1 MTTSDADPIFL
12 SVEEVLGLHD
22 DQLRLFGGSA
32 GLRDRRVLESAVA
45 VPASTFDGVYLHQ
58 DLFHMAAA
66 YAFHIAE
73 NQPFM
78 DGNKR
83 TGLNAALVFLDL
95 NGWVVSDPQMRL
107 YDAMLALSA
116 RQLDKNGLAS
126 LFEPS
131 RTLCHPTNETN
142 PGLLGLAHHPS
153 PVKAD
158 YEES

>member
-1 MTTSDADPIFL
+1 VTRSDVDPNFL
-12 SVEEVLGLHD
+12 TVEEVLGLHD
-22 DQLRLFGGSA
+22 DQLRLFGGSS
-32 GLRDRRVLESAVA
+32 GLRDRWALESAVA
-45 VPASTFDGVYLHQ
+45 VPTSTFDGAYLHQ

-73 NQPFM
+73 NQPFV

-95 NGWVVSDPQMRL
+95 NGWVVTDPQMRL

-126 LFEPS
+126 LFRALSDALPS
-131 RTLCHPTNETN
+131 DE
-142 PGLLGLAHHPS
+142 
-153 PVKAD
+153 
-158 YEES
+158 

>member
-1 MTTSDADPIFL
+1 VTTSDADPIFL
-12 SVEEVLGLHD
+12 SVEEVLGFHD
-22 DQLRLFGGSA
+22 DQLRLFGGSS
-32 GLRDRRVLESAVA
+32 GLRDRRALESAVA

-73 NQPFM
+73 NQPFV

-95 NGWVVSDPQMRL
+95 NGWVVTDPQMRL

-126 LFEPS
+126 LFRALSEAVPS
-131 RTLCHPTNETN
+131 DE
-142 PGLLGLAHHPS
+142 
-153 PVKAD
+153 
-158 YEES
+158 